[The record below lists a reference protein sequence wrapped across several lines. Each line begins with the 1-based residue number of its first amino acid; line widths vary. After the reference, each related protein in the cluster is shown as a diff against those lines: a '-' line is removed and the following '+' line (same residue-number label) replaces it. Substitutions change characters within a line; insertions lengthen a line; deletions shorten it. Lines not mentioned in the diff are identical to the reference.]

1 VCSIILEKKAKYFIL
16 DNIQKATS
24 YNTNK
29 LLNKIRNYQYQTTMP
44 LNLRNFSSFYR
55 IPLELIYKKRNW
67 ARLCVLAEQIDDY
80 PLTNE
85 DEVFRAISK
94 KWLSCNSIS
103 YFEFILSLSRR
114 NFDINLSTLNEV
126 EKTMCLMLHYDVWQT
141 EGGFN
146 SIEDSIRAIGRNPK
160 LSEEITEL
168 LELLTDKI
176 DFIEKEANL
185 SYSQPLKLHSRYT
198 REQVLAAFGLSTF
211 EKKSSNREGVAENKV
226 LKTEILFV
234 DLIKSESDAISV
246 TLFHWQTQNNTR
258 PDKGKGLSYI
268 HHEKSGKT
276 ILLFVRE
283 RNDNEYGNTMS
294 FVFIGEA
301 KYLEHYGSKPMSIT
315 WELKEPMPHYLWKE
329 TAKMA
334 IG

>member
-1 VCSIILEKKAKYFIL
+1 
-16 DNIQKATS
+16 
-24 YNTNK
+24 
-29 LLNKIRNYQYQTTMP
+29 
-44 LNLRNFSSFYR
+44 
-55 IPLELIYKKRNW
+55 
-67 ARLCVLAEQIDDY
+67 
-80 PLTNE
+80 
-85 DEVFRAISK
+85 
-94 KWLSCNSIS
+94 
-103 YFEFILSLSRR
+103 
-114 NFDINLSTLNEV
+114 
-126 EKTMCLMLHYDVWQT
+126 MLHYDVWQT

-234 DLIKSESDAISV
+234 DLIKSESDFSPSTLYQDYAISG